1 MDLADVGGHVK
12 DGCHIASMGGTWM
25 AIVYGLAGMRDYDGV
40 LAFRPRLFRQDL
52 RIEFP
57 LTLRGRRIRVEIK
70 PGEVSYT
77 LSQGDDLTL
86 WHEEEEIRLTPK
98 NPVAKRSLEKVE
110 PA

>member
-1 MDLADVGGHVK
+1 
-12 DGCHIASMGGTWM
+12 
-25 AIVYGLAGMRDYDGV
+25 MRDYDGV
-40 LAFRPRLFRQDL
+40 LTFRPRLFRQDL

-57 LTLRGRRIRVEIK
+57 LMLRGRRIRVEIK

-77 LSQGDDLTL
+77 LCRGDELTL

-98 NPVAKRSLEKVE
+98 NPVARRSLVKVE